1 MTMMINLH
9 QYRVISVQGADAEKF
24 LQGQLTCDVNGLPD
38 GQSTL
43 TAHCDPKGKMNSV
56 FRLIRANAEQFYLLI
71 RHALLPSALDNLK
84 KYAVFSKVVFTE
96 QDWQIIGVLDKQKC
110 DAISADF
117 SVTLPAPLNGVI
129 LLNQIAQDLVF
140 TGTAEQWDLA
150 EIQAGYPI
158 LSPESQNEF
167 IPQALN
173 LQCIEQAISF
183 QKGCYIGQE
192 TVARAKYRG
201 INKRAMFTFN
211 LETNKETAAQ
221 IQLGAE
227 IEMQLENG
235 WRKTGTI
242 LSAVHFNGVLWLQV
256 VLNNNFEPNTQ
267 FRLAGSETLLNAVP
281 LPYGLE

>member
-24 LQGQLTCDVNGLPD
+24 LQGQLTCDVNGLSD
-38 GQSTL
+38 GQSTF
-43 TAHCDPKGKMNSV
+43 TAHCDPKGKMSSV
-56 FRLIRANAEQFYLLI
+56 FRLLRENAEQFYLII

-110 DAISADF
+110 GAISADF

-129 LLNQIAQDLVF
+129 LLNQTAQDLVF

-201 INKRAMFTFN
+201 INKRAMFLFN
-211 LETNKETAAQ
+211 AQ
-221 IQLGAE
+221 TDTPVQLGSE

-235 WRKTGTI
+235 WRKTGFI
-242 LSAVHFNGVLWLQV
+242 LSAVHFDGVLWLQV
-256 VLNNNFEPNTQ
+256 VLNNQFEPNTE
-267 FRLAGSETLLNAVP
+267 FRLVGNYAPLNLTP
-281 LPYGLE
+281 LPYNLTA

>member
-24 LQGQLTCDVNGLPD
+24 LQGQLTCDVNGLAD

-43 TAHCDPKGKMNSV
+43 TAHCDPKGKMSSV
-56 FRLIRANAEQFYLLI
+56 FRLLRENAEQFYLII

-84 KYAVFSKVVFTE
+84 KYAVFSKVAFAE
-96 QDWQIIGVLDKQKC
+96 QDWQVIGLLDKQKC
-110 DAISADF
+110 GAISADF
-117 SVTLPAPLNGVI
+117 CLEIGQSACAM
-129 LLNQIAQDLVF
+129 LLNKTAQQINFTGEIAQWEK
-140 TGTAEQWDLA
+140 T
-150 EIQAGYPI
+150 IMQAGYPI

-201 INKRAMFTFN
+201 INKRAMFLFN
-211 LETNKETAAQ
+211 AQ
-221 IQLGAE
+221 TDTPVSLGSE

-235 WRKTGTI
+235 WRKTGFI
-242 LSAVHFNGVLWLQV
+242 LSAVHFDGILWLQV
-256 VLNNNFEPNTQ
+256 VMNNQFDADTA
-267 FRLAGSETLLNAVP
+267 FRLVGENTKLNLMP
-281 LPYGLE
+281 LPYNLSA